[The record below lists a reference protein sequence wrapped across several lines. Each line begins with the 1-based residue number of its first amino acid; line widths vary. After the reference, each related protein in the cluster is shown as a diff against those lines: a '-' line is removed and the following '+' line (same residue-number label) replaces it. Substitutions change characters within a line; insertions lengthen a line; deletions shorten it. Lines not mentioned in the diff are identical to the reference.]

1 MRILRLLLINRKN
14 ISGLDYIDI
23 DFSHDKHVILGSNGS
38 GKSNLLSEMSALPPD
53 ANLYGSEGQKSIWFE
68 LDNGDVV
75 EFTSYP
81 NQKKHHCVYLN
92 DDTTRNVNV
101 SGTITE
107 QRELAKRFTGI
118 TQVYFDYFVLG
129 KQSFTA
135 TKAAFRRT
143 IFDDLNT
150 ASYDYALGVH
160 AKIKGDIRD
169 NVAVLKHLTKRLTTL
184 ELERVDD
191 ARLKEMED
199 ALTLVSEELDG
210 WYALRVKDRRSVTEI
225 KRDAAKAAKDVAPY
239 VTSLCKRFDKLVDT
253 LATPSDVK
261 EALAV
266 INAQTASVREHI
278 DRLNSE
284 LAKRKNALRYDS
296 KSKQALLENIA
307 KLEAAMEAHDRN
319 TKHTRYSEYVSNLEE
334 LPNYQD
340 FEKSLQ
346 LVVSALQSLPNDK
359 TLQYDRKATD
369 QAKEDLRGLNTSLAS
384 LERQS
389 REFQAALDH
398 FKSHADKDK
407 ATCPNCKTMFVPF
420 INELD
425 SAGIEAELKEVKA
438 LIDSVSNQKG
448 ELELAI
454 MDAENYFDLRRF
466 AAENIRAV
474 PTISDWWLS
483 HGISLEAPI
492 AATASLNAFNDTI
505 INERVKRANA
515 TELCGLKA
523 QLSLYDEM
531 DAVREDELRKEVS
544 SVDGELDSFN
554 DRLHLLTE
562 NTNVLAKYGRC
573 LNERLSHIK
582 AVEKTL
588 STLESL
594 QLELRVSAMA
604 DFIDEHLRNL
614 SARRGQL
621 FTAVQAA
628 RTNDDNIAKVKKE
641 MIEKEALLADLQV
654 LERALS
660 PLNGV
665 IAEGMFGFITA
676 FIELMNTYIGGHWH
690 DPLTVMP
697 CKLNETGIELDYLF
711 PVQTLRE
718 MPNDISECSSGQK
731 EIIDWAFREAG
742 MLGLG
747 LSTHPVLFD
756 EWGVRMDEAHK
767 NKTCELLGDLT
778 ERSNHDQVIIVSH
791 LKMVHDALGD
801 VRQLV
806 LCDRN
811 ISISGNYN
819 DHAILK

>member
-92 DDTTRNVNV
+92 DDTSRNVNV

-107 QRELAKRFTGI
+107 QRELAKKFTGI

-160 AKIKGDIRD
+160 ARIKSDIRD

-184 ELERVDD
+184 ELERVDE
-191 ARLKEMED
+191 AKLKEMED
-199 ALTLVSEELDG
+199 ALALVSEELDG
-210 WYALRVKDRRSVTEI
+210 WYALRVKDRRSVAEI
-225 KRDAAKAAKDVAPY
+225 KREAAKAAKDVAPY
-239 VTSLCKRFDKLVDT
+239 VASLCKRFDKLTDE

-266 INAQTASVREHI
+266 INAQITSVREHI
-278 DRLNSE
+278 DRLNNE
-284 LAKRKNALRYDS
+284 LTKRKNALRYDS
-296 KSKQALLENIA
+296 KSKQALLENIS
-307 KLEAAMEAHDRN
+307 KLEADISANNATMHN
-319 TKHTRYSEYVSNLEE
+319 TKYSEYVGSLDH
-334 LPNYQD
+334 LPNCQD
-340 FEKSLQ
+340 FEKSMQ
-346 LVVSALQSLPNDK
+346 LVTSALQSLPNDK
-359 TLQYDRKATD
+359 LLQYTRNTHNQAT
-369 QAKEDLRGLNTSLAS
+369 EELRSLNASLSS

-389 REFQAALDH
+389 REFRAALAH
-398 FKSHADKDK
+398 FKAHADKDK
-407 ATCPNCKTMFVPF
+407 TTCPNCKTMFVPF

-425 SAGIEAELKEVKA
+425 SNGIEAELKTVEE
-438 LIDSVSNQKG
+438 LISTIESQKG
-448 ELELAI
+448 ELEVTILA
-454 MDAENYFDLRRF
+454 AESYLDLRRF
-466 AAENIRAV
+466 AAESIRAV
-474 PTISDWWLS
+474 PTISDWWLH
-483 HGISLEAPI
+483 HGISLDAPI
-492 AATASLNAFNDTI
+492 DATRSLNAFNGAI
-505 INERVKRANA
+505 VSERVKRANLL
-515 TELCGLKA
+515 ELSGLKA

-531 DAVREDELRKEVS
+531 DAAREDELREEVS
-544 SVDGELDSFN
+544 SVDHELDSFN
-554 DRLHLLTE
+554 DRLHALTE
-562 NTNVLAKYGRC
+562 DANTLTKYGRN
-573 LNERLSHIK
+573 LNERLSQIK

-588 STLESL
+588 SSLESL
-594 QLELRVSAMA
+594 QIELRVSTMA
-604 DFIDEHLRNL
+604 DFIDEHLSNL
-614 SARRGQL
+614 STRRGQL

-628 RTNDDNIAKVKKE
+628 RTNDDNINKVKKE
-641 MIEKEALLADLQV
+641 MAEKEALLADLQV
-654 LERALS
+654 LEKALS

-676 FIELMNTYIGGHWH
+676 FIELMNTYIGNHWH

-697 CKLNETGIELDYLF
+697 CKLNDTGIELDYLF

-718 MPNDISECSSGQK
+718 SPNDVSECSSGQK

-811 ISISGNYN
+811 ISVTGVNN
-819 DHAILK
+819 EHAILK